1 MTSRAAIQQ
10 GFSLARRGR
19 GAVWVLFLANLGL
32 ATLAAL
38 PIYRGILQFT
48 GQSLMSQELL
58 RGLPT
63 DWLTDFSL
71 NSPGSL
77 GRYAAVIALVGL
89 LSIPVN
95 TILAGGVLGRLRNP
109 DAPFSLGEFFRDTWR
124 YAWRLIRLMILGLLC
139 YWVVFRLLHQSLGN
153 VIDKWT
159 YDWQSDRADFWVRLG
174 AALLL
179 LLGVGLVNLILDYAR
194 VKLVMED
201 GSSAAGAFLSSL
213 GFCLT
218 RFRRAVTVYALPA
231 LCGLALLGLYRL
243 VVPWSLINAPVAE
256 AGWTQYRGPILVA
269 LLFLGQ
275 QVVMFGRYWFRVA
288 TWASEWS
295 YYSGSKQ
302 QLT

>member
-1 MTSRAAIQQ
+1 MTSRAAIKQ

-19 GAVWVLFLANLGL
+19 AAVWVLFLANLGL
-32 ATLAAL
+32 AALAAL

-58 RGLPT
+58 RGLPI

-71 NSPGSL
+71 NSPGSFA
-77 GRYAAVIALVGL
+77 RYAAVIAVFGL

-95 TILAGGVLGRLRNP
+95 TILAGGVLGRLRNL
-109 DAPFSLGEFFRDTWR
+109 DTPFSLGEFVRDTCR
-124 YAWRLIRLMILGLLC
+124 YAWRLVRLMILGLIC
-139 YWVVFRLLHQSLGN
+139 YWIVFRLLNQGLGN

-174 AALLL
+174 ASLLL
-179 LLGVGLVNLILDYAR
+179 LLGLGFVNLIIDYAR

-201 GSSAAGAFLSSL
+201 GSSAAGAFLCSL

-218 RFRRAVTVYALPA
+218 RFRRAVTVYALPT
-231 LCGLALLGLYRL
+231 LCGIALLGLYRL

-256 AGWTQYRGPILVA
+256 AGWTQYRGPLLVA
-269 LLFLGQ
+269 LLFIVQ
-275 QVVMFGRYWFRVA
+275 QVVIFGRYWFRVA

-295 YYSGSKQ
+295 YYSGSK
-302 QLT
+302 

>member
-1 MTSRAAIQQ
+1 MTTRAAITQ
-10 GFSLARRGR
+10 GLSLARRGR
-19 GAVWVLFLANLGL
+19 GAVWVLFLTNLGL
-32 ATLAAL
+32 AALAAL

-48 GQSLMSQELL
+48 GYSLMSQELL

-77 GRYAAVIALVGL
+77 GRYAAVIAFVGL

-95 TILAGGVLGRLRNP
+95 TVLAGGVLGRLRNL
-109 DAPFSLGEFFRDTWR
+109 DTPFSLGEFFRDTCR
-124 YAWRLIRLMILGLLC
+124 YAWRLIRLMILGLIC
-139 YWVVFRLLHQSLGN
+139 YWIVFRLLNQSLGN
-153 VIDKWT
+153 LLDKWT

-179 LLGVGLVNLILDYAR
+179 LLGLGFVNLILDYAR

-201 GSSAAGAFLSSL
+201 GSSAAWAFVSSL
-213 GFCLT
+213 GFCLA
-218 RFRRAVTVYALPA
+218 RFRRAVTVYALPT
-231 LCGLALLGLYRL
+231 LCGLALLGFYRL
-243 VVPWSLINAPVAE
+243 VVPWSVINAPVAE

-269 LLFLGQ
+269 LLFIVQ

-288 TWASEWS
+288 TWAGEWS
-295 YYSGSKQ
+295 YYSGSR
-302 QLT
+302 